1 MGKEMRIVGWTPGN
15 SVVIQ
20 ERKTGEWIQSTVTE
34 TEFNFIIR
42 HNFPKYWKE
51 WMSKERVQ
59 TSMDFFYHYGETPE
73 MIRKGEA
80 FIFS

>member
-15 SVVIQ
+15 LVVIQ
-20 ERKTGEWIQSTVTE
+20 EKGKGEWIQSTVTE
-34 TEFNFIIR
+34 TEFNLIMQ
-42 HNFPKYWKE
+42 HNYPKYWNE

-59 TSMDFFYHYGETPE
+59 TPMDFFWNYHEDPE
-73 MIRKGEA
+73 MRRKGEA